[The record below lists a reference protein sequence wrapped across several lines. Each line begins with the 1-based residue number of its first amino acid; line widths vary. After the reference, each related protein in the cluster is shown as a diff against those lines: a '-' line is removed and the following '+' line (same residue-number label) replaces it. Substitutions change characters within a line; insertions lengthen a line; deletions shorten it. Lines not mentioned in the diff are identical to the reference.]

1 MSADLKDLFPN
12 GVPTSAAEMQQYLTT
27 ITIDINNAQGK
38 KTTTQITVHK
48 KVAEDVKAIFRDIQA
63 SGFKI
68 KSVGRYSW
76 RGAAASNNR
85 SHHSYG
91 VAIDINPNENYMI
104 KNGKII
110 SGSFW
115 RPGQNEFSITPGG
128 PVVNAFAR
136 RGWSWGGNWKSSK
149 DYMHFSLT
157 GH

>member
-1 MSADLKDLFPN
+1 
-12 GVPTSAAEMQQYLTT
+12 MQQYLTT
-27 ITIDINNAQGK
+27 ITIDINDAQGR
-38 KTTTQITVHK
+38 KTTTTIKVHK
-48 KVAEDVKAIFRDIQA
+48 KVAEDVKAIFKDIQA

-68 KSVGRYSW
+68 KSIGAYSW

-104 KNGKII
+104 KNGQII

-115 RPGQNEFSITPGG
+115 RPGQNEFSITSGG
-128 PVVNAFAR
+128 PVVSAFAR
-136 RGWSWGGNWKSSK
+136 RGWSWGGNWNSSK